1 MMRLEKPRQN
11 DTIEKVLDDLE
22 NLRRRRQSEESNSR
36 LNLAVALK
44 FIDNVKNDEL
54 RTKLALHYTHL
65 STNAPT
71 RSSCYSNPR
80 KIFC

>member
-1 MMRLEKPRQN
+1 MMRLEKPRQD

-22 NLRRRRQSEESNSR
+22 SLRRRRQSEESNNR

-54 RTKLALHYTHL
+54 RTTLALHYTPL

-71 RSSCYSNPR
+71 PE
-80 KIFC
+80 